1 MKYLTLNQAI
11 SLHDGVLEKMG
22 GLIGYNNAQ
31 IGYLASALE
40 NIKNDL
46 YYPSIAEKVTHL
58 MFSCV
63 KFHPFLDGNKR
74 SAIMLSKAFLIINE
88 AVFDKDSFYEFMENI
103 VVSVADGSISKE
115 KLQEIFENLLKI

>member
-88 AVFDKDSFYEFMENI
+88 VVFDKDSFYEFMENI

>member
-1 MKYLTLNQAI
+1 MRYLTLNQAV

-22 GLIGYNNAQ
+22 GLIGYNHAQ

-40 NIKNDL
+40 NIQNDL

-74 SAIMLSKAFLIINE
+74 SAIMLSKAFLKING
-88 AVFDKDSFYEFMENI
+88 AVFDEENFYEFMEEI
-103 VVSVADGSISKE
+103 VVKVAKDDISKE
-115 KLQEIFENLLKI
+115 NLQKIFENLLKI

>member
-31 IGYLASALE
+31 IGYLASTLE

>member
-22 GLIGYNNAQ
+22 GLIGYKNAQ